1 MTMKL
6 IDFCQGVWPRSYQL
20 TWHLNLIAKHLEK
33 TLLEGGNLMLFC
45 PPRHGK
51 SEMCTVF
58 GPAFALGLDPLLHF
72 MAITNSGDL
81 ARKSSLKCR
90 DLITSPEF
98 QSRFP
103 HGLGVARESSW
114 TLRVPGQDGNFS
126 YLADGVGGQITG
138 HGCDVLVVDDT
149 LKSLPE
155 AYSSTIRDKV
165 WSLYSSAAFT
175 RLSPQGRQIVL
186 QARFHSE
193 DLPGKL
199 LKLAQADAKAAQWT
213 VVVLAATNVDGSD
226 SYILDTS
233 TGAKQAIA
241 PYEALWPARYPAEA
255 LRQIRATIGDP
266 LWTALYQ
273 QRPSLGEAQIFKP
286 ECFGTYED
294 LNVARVI
301 CAWDTASRVEDGNAY
316 SVGVTLAQTP
326 EGNFQLLDVVRV
338 RQEFGDL
345 ARTVVETMRRAYA
358 TTKIIPDACVI
369 EAASSGIALI
379 QELSGDLP
387 VAEIKPKG
395 SKIVRAEGVSGVVSS
410 GRVSLPREVP
420 WKDVFLKEL
429 SEFPLAEFADQV
441 DAFVHALSWFSRPAE
456 FQHLRYDATVIYD
469 PREEYEDWKYERER
483 DRGFGGDF

>member
-1 MTMKL
+1 MNFLANGLNSSSVRQSFILLKALEEGRTEE
-6 IDFCQGVWPRSYQL
+6 
-20 TWHLNLIAKHLEK
+20 HLSHLEGVVGCNK
-33 TLLEGGNLMLFC
+33 GTGPE
-45 PPRHGK
+45 
-51 SEMCTVF
+51 VF
-58 GPAFALGLDPLLHF
+58 HFKPAFGRALTP
-72 MAITNSGDL
+72 TNSGDL

-126 YLADGVGGQITG
+126 YLADGVSGQITG
-138 HGCDVLVVDDT
+138 HGCDVLIVDDT

-193 DLPGKL
+193 DLPGHL

-213 VVVLAATNVDGSD
+213 VVVLAATNVEGSD
-226 SYILDTS
+226 SYILETATD
-233 TGAKQAIA
+233 AKQGLA
-241 PYEALWPARYPAEA
+241 PYEALWPQRYPAEA
-255 LRQIRATIGDP
+255 LKQIRATVGDP
-266 LWTALYQ
+266 LWNALYM
-273 QRPSLGEAQIFKP
+273 QRPRLGEAQIFKT
-286 ECFGTYED
+286 ESFTTYEHIRA
-294 LNVARVI
+294 ARVI
-301 CAWDTASRVEDGNAY
+301 CAWDTASRVEDGNSY

-345 ARTVVETMRRAYA
+345 VRTVVETFRNAYA
-358 TTKIIPDACVI
+358 TTRLVPDAVVI

-395 SKIVRAEGVSGVVSS
+395 SKIVRAEGVSGIVSS
-410 GRVSLPREVP
+410 GRVALPKEVP
-420 WKDVFLKEL
+420 WKDPFLHEL
-429 SEFPLAEFADQV
+429 SEFPLGEFSDQV

-456 FQHLRYDATVIYD
+456 FQNVRYEAMATYD
-469 PREEYEDWKYERER
+469 SRDEQSYEDWKYERENR
-483 DRGFGGDF
+483 IGDDF